1 MQLPKREMPEGGGAT
16 AKSSLGKNHEKA
28 AAEAINKVKQDLAR
42 KKTWRSEAEAG
53 NGKTAEKRD
62 LFSSGTRTRE
72 KR

>member
-1 MQLPKREMPEGGGAT
+1 MQLPKREMPGGAT

-42 KKTWRSEAEAG
+42 KKTWRTEAEAG